1 MTHSTPSESSA
12 APGTVSEVAKLALK
26 LGLTAFGGPAA
37 HIAMLRQEV
46 VTHRHW
52 MSDAHFLDLLAA
64 TNLIPGPN
72 STEMV
77 IHVGQERAGW
87 RGLIVAGTLF
97 ILPAMLITLAFAWAY
112 QRFGTTPEFTAA
124 MTGVKP
130 VVIAVI
136 VQAIW
141 GLGKSISHRWQLI
154 LVAIAALVMSLAG
167 INELV
172 VLLGLGLAV
181 LLGSVYLPGGLGS
194 AVISFPAMDDLM
206 RRGPDLVPLLAIAAE
221 PYSPLRLF
229 WELFKIGGTLYGSG
243 YVLVSFLQQGFVEQ
257 LGWLTEQQLID
268 AVAIGQFTPG
278 PVFSTA
284 TFVGYLVGGWSGA
297 VLATI
302 AIFLPAFVLVALT
315 HPLLPRL
322 RESRWASGF
331 LDGVSAAAI
340 GLMAAVTIVLARSAL
355 ISPFTVLLA
364 LAAALLLIRFRV
376 NSAWLII
383 AGGLLGSLARPLGL

>member
-1 MTHSTPSESSA
+1 
-12 APGTVSEVAKLALK
+12 
-26 LGLTAFGGPAA
+26 
-37 HIAMLRQEV
+37 MLRQEV
-46 VTHRHW
+46 VAQRHW
-52 MSDAHFLDLLAA
+52 MSDARFLDLLAA

-77 IHVGQERAGW
+77 IHVGQARAGW

-112 QRFGTTPEFTAA
+112 QRYGQTPEFTAA
-124 MTGVKP
+124 LTGVKP

-154 LVAIAALVMSLAG
+154 LVAVAAMILALIG
-167 INELV
+167 VNELV
-172 VLLGLGLAV
+172 VLFGLGLLV
-181 LLGSVYLPGGLGS
+181 MLGSVLLQGGIG
-194 AVISFPAMDDLM
+194 PAIAAYPAIDDLL
-206 RRGPDLVPLLAIAAE
+206 RRGPDLTPLLAVAIE
-221 PYSPLRLF
+221 PYSPFRLF
-229 WELFKIGGTLYGSG
+229 WEMLKIGGTLYGSG
-243 YVLVSFLQQGFVEQ
+243 YVLISFLQQSFVEH

-278 PVFSTA
+278 PVSSTA
-284 TFVGYLVGGWSGA
+284 TFVGYLVGGWLGA

-302 AIFLPAFVLVALT
+302 AIFLPAFVLVAIS

-322 RESRWASGF
+322 RASRWASGF
-331 LDGVSAAAI
+331 LDGVSSAAI
-340 GLMAAVTIVLARSAL
+340 GLMAAVTIQLAQAAL
-355 ISPFTVLLA
+355 ISPFTVALA
-364 LAAALLLIRFRV
+364 LAAALLLIRFRI